1 MKSWA
6 ATELTVFPGIELQSE
21 LGGQESVHLIGIF
34 SELRDVDEIWTK
46 VQGQLNLTPQDVAA
60 KGDESVYV
68 RFEVAANL
76 IHELD
81 GIVSVPRQAESQIRS
96 KISAIPFRY
105 KAAFKSDLARKCV
118 DLFEMGQA
126 RDATAY
132 KEIVF
137 PSISQEKPLIIC
149 SDNHNV
155 LEYRRKANC
164 WIKADPAFRI
174 SRQITTDPSDRV
186 FVGEIPPRAR
196 TGTPEHDKVHG
207 IAYVRKGS
215 GFAPQ

>member
-1 MKSWA
+1 MIAVAITDHHLIDCKRVRRLQ
-6 ATELTVFPGIELQSE
+6 ELGGDKLTVFPGIELRSE

-81 GIVSVPRQAESQIRS
+81 GIVSVHVGRKSNSIENIGNTFP
-96 KISAIPFRY
+96 Y

-137 PSISQEKPLIIC
+137 PSIGQEKPLIIC

-164 WIKADPAFRI
+164 SDKGG
-174 SRQITTDPSDRV
+174 SRL
-186 FVGEIPPRAR
+186 
-196 TGTPEHDKVHG
+196 
-207 IAYVRKGS
+207 
-215 GFAPQ
+215 